1 MISTLKKKSSQKIS
15 WGWNLQA
22 RSKILKKKIATTN
35 QSIKTK
41 IFSKKIIFSTYLTSV
56 KEPKIRKGN
65 SLREPG
71 FGFSMHEINT
81 FITIVNIESKNLQKY
96 SSNNSQRNLIT
107 STSAG

>member
-1 MISTLKKKSSQKIS
+1 MEFAGSIQNPKKKNRNNKPINQ
-15 WGWNLQA
+15 NENF
-22 RSKILKKKIATTN
+22 LK
-35 QSIKTK
+35 
-41 IFSKKIIFSTYLTSV
+41 KKIIFSTYLTSV